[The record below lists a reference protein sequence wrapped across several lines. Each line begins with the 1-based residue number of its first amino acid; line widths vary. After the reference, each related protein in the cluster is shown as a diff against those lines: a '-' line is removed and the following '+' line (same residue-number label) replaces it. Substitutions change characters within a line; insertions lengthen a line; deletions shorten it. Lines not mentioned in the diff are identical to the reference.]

1 MHDPAARRELLWKL
15 HHSFGFGYRRW
26 QSQAGVADDRVN
38 MVAKAACAGVKA
50 IMREDGL
57 WKASPTT
64 EMTPC
69 SVDGKAEQQPRARVL
84 QVQHSDASTCVP
96 SCCMPEQVASDGDAS
111 SCADTEAWDVD
122 VRRSHTRR
130 PRRGRRAKARARRAE
145 WDSARQGTMGE
156 AWDSLNCP
164 FGALLI
170 SIEEEESWQ
179 DTALLDVDWANSAAD
194 SRSEQEDSSDADDSL
209 AAAAAAEDTLPRE
222 EPAGAPK
229 ARIVDVPPQTTAGS
243 GDACDSGR
251 EQEDSS
257 DADDSLAAAAAAE
270 DTLPREEPAGAPE
283 ARIVDVP
290 PQTTAGSGDAGDSGR
305 EQEDSSDASDS
316 LAAAAAAED
325 TLPREEPAGAP
336 EARIVDVP
344 SRTIDGSGVSAD
356 SADSAEGAV
365 HDLLEHEMLKGLER
379 GVGLLPTSLLWA
391 MVRLQEAVD
400 AWQGMEGETDPYA
413 ALHHG
418 IHELMPRLRR
428 VITVVTRLQT
438 SWDCP
443 QLVRRQWE
451 DMQDWLLEGD
461 SGPGYQLTKFDEL
474 IEDMSDRASPAEED
488 AEWLQYELECRH
500 CSMQEGWDQF
510 VQTIQGVERARM
522 RHEYREQQRARE
534 TLATQAAINAR
545 LVMSLGCRGRPF

>member
-290 PQTTAGSGDAGDSGR
+290 
-305 EQEDSSDASDS
+305 
-316 LAAAAAAED
+316 
-325 TLPREEPAGAP
+325 
-336 EARIVDVP
+336 

-461 SGPGYQLTKFDEL
+461 LGPGYQLTKFDEL